1 MAPRS
6 SMIQKA
12 KKNDVRKQVRQALR
26 LSKEL
31 KNYAATSTNV
41 DTVAGQMY
49 YLSQGVIQGDAI
61 NQRSGDSIS
70 PTRLDLNYSL
80 ISGVGSTNSVHRVV
94 VFQDRYNLGATPFI
108 VDVLDGGVFNSTYN
122 VRNRQQNRFKILY
135 DKMHGIVGAADSAA
149 THVQKR
155 INLKG
160 KIEYNASTNVVGAN
174 GPGAIMMFTLCDSV
188 AVSTA
193 TFSFYSSLFYT
204 DA

>member
-1 MAPRS
+1 MAPKS
-6 SMIQKA
+6 GVIQKA
-12 KKNDVRKQVRQALR
+12 RKNEVRKQVRQALR

-31 KNYAATSTNV
+31 KNYATTATNV
-41 DTVAGQMY
+41 NTVAGQMY
-49 YLSQGVIQGDAI
+49 YLSQGCVQGDAI

-80 ISGVGSTNSVHRVV
+80 VSGVGSTNSVQRVV

-108 VDVLDGGVFNSTYN
+108 VDVLDGGLYNSTYN

-135 DKMHGIVGAADSAA
+135 DKMHGIVGASDSAA

-160 KIEYNASTNVVGAN
+160 KIEFNAATNVVGAN
-174 GPGAIMMFTLCDSV
+174 GPGAIMMFALCDSV

-193 TFSFYSSLFYT
+193 TFSFYSSMFYT